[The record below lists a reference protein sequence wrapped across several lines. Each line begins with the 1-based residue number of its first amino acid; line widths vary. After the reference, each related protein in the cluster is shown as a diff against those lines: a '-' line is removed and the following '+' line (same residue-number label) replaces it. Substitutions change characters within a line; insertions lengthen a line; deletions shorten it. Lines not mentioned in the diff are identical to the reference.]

1 MPIASSLLPIVYCL
15 FPTAY
20 CLPPT
25 AYRLL
30 PTAHCLLLNAYCL
43 QPITHCLLPN
53 AYCLLPNAYSLLPIP
68 YCLPPTA
75 YCLLPIAYCL
85 LPIAYCLLPPPSCL
99 TALPLPAGRKDEDL
113 MDETPNRGG
122 PLNRLSSRGL
132 VWLSKPANLI
142 LLFFLFALALL
153 TLCPLLSLLSET
165 VTIHAGREARA
176 ARQTAGAFSFYHF
189 QRLFAT
195 AENDYSR
202 IQFYEPLVNTLL
214 VSLGASL
221 IAILF
226 GGAVAFLVTRTNL
239 KYTRFITAV
248 FTFPYIMPAWTLALF
263 WENFFK
269 NVRVGLKT
277 SNGIMAAVFGVYMP
291 EWFVYGGFPI
301 ALVLGL
307 HYAPYAYILIGSML
321 RNFDANLEE
330 AATLLKTRRA
340 RVLFRITLPMIL
352 PAILSAFLLV
362 FASSMSAY
370 SVPIFLG
377 SPVRFY
383 MLSTKMK
390 SLMDSYPG
398 QAYIIAAVMIL
409 LGVLILTLNQRVT
422 NSRRQFTTVTGK
434 SGQIHRINLG
444 RANRPLAVA
453 LVILLLLAAVL
464 PLLTFAMESVIVKA
478 GDYSP
483 CNLTL
488 DFWIGVNL
496 TERLDQG
503 DSTGILLNPRVWS
516 ALGYSLALAAASA
529 FAAGTC
535 GIFVGYSAAKR
546 RGSKLAGLVSY
557 LCFFPYL
564 MPSLAFGAVYLAVS
578 ARIPW
583 LRGFLL
589 LALVGSVKYLPFSSR
604 TGVGSMLQLSGE
616 IEEAAILTGVPW
628 WKRMLRVIVPIQ
640 KPAFLSG
647 YLMPMVSCMREL
659 SLFVLLVPTSNTILT
674 TMLMQYSEKGWAQF
688 GNAISLLII
697 FVVLLVNFAVNK
709 LTGASIDKGVGG

>member
-1 MPIASSLLPIVYCL
+1 
-15 FPTAY
+15 
-20 CLPPT
+20 
-25 AYRLL
+25 
-30 PTAHCLLLNAYCL
+30 
-43 QPITHCLLPN
+43 
-53 AYCLLPNAYSLLPIP
+53 
-68 YCLPPTA
+68 
-75 YCLLPIAYCL
+75 
-85 LPIAYCLLPPPSCL
+85 
-99 TALPLPAGRKDEDL
+99 
-113 MDETPNRGG
+113 MDETPVQNNIVKQMWDR
-122 PLNRLSSRGL
+122 
-132 VWLSKPANLI
+132 VAAWFSKPANLI
-142 LLFFLFALALL
+142 LFVFLCVLLVLTLYPVFSLL
-153 TLCPLLSLLSET
+153 TET

-176 ARQTAGAFSFYHF
+176 AKQAAGDFSFYHF
-189 QRLFAT
+189 RRLFAT
-195 AENDYSR
+195 SENNYSW
-202 IQFYEPLVNTLL
+202 IQFFEPFRNTLI
-214 VSLGASL
+214 VSLASSL
-221 IAILF
+221 IAIVF
-226 GGAVAFLVTRTNL
+226 GGVVAFVVTRTNI
-239 KYTRFITAV
+239 KYTQFISAV
-248 FTFPYIMPAWTLALF
+248 FTFPYIMPSWTLALF

-269 NVRVGLKT
+269 NINVGLKT

-291 EWFVYGGFPI
+291 EWFVYGAFPI
-301 ALVLGL
+301 AVVLGL

-321 RNFDANLEE
+321 RNFDANMEE
-330 AATLLKTRRA
+330 AATLLRTTRS
-340 RVLFRITLPMIL
+340 RVIWRITLPMIM
-352 PAILSAFLLV
+352 PAVMSAFLLV
-362 FASSMSAY
+362 FASTMSAY

-409 LGVLILTLNQRVT
+409 LGVFILMLNQRLT

-434 SGQIHRINLG
+434 SGQIRKINLG
-444 RANRPLAVA
+444 KANYPIAILM
-453 LVILLLLAAVL
+453 VIVLLLVAIV
-464 PLLTFAMESVIVKA
+464 PLLTFAMESVIIKA

-483 CNLTL
+483 GNLTL

-503 DSTGILLNPRVWS
+503 DSTGILLNPKVWS
-516 ALGYSLALAAASA
+516 ALGYSLALAATSA
-529 FAAGTC
+529 FVAGTC
-535 GIFVGYSAAKR
+535 GILAGYSAAKR
-546 RGSKLAGLVSY
+546 RGSKLANVVSY

-564 MPSLAFGAVYLAVS
+564 MPSLALGAIYLAMS
-578 ARIPW
+578 SKIPW

-604 TGVGSMLQLSGE
+604 TGISSMLQLSGE

-628 WKRMLRVIVPIQ
+628 WKRMTRVIIPIQ

-688 GNAISLLII
+688 GNAINLLII
-697 FVVLLVNFAVNK
+697 LVVLLVNFAVNK